1 MDRYK
6 GLTIRSHCVKSK
18 KSKED
23 AIRTLMGWEKVEQSA
38 EAWMHELEKGRT
50 IILAD
55 MDCSDT
61 GTYTHAAKYWKSSH
75 FVMCDADNIKGVDF
89 DSNGTDEN
97 PDGVEPWTDKKGL
110 SELYPDLKDKVYAV
124 AESVSSMADWKEK
137 PHRRYRLIF
146 RFDEPI
152 TDGEHY
158 RHILLSLADEFP
170 IIPKVERQPA
180 QPVFGNAREGHSDV
194 HIRGNTLKLSDY
206 LKKTSETVPTED
218 ASTST
223 TSSASEGR
231 QPSQSLPKKTLR
243 EWLGAWGIP
252 YDADA
257 NKSEKYFVV
266 CPYKQHHTDGIC
278 KAKDAYVFVNEEGK
292 FAFHCSHASCK
303 SAGRTTWES
312 FKEGY
317 GIRPSSSGGFRV
329 KDGEEHEPVRLPAEE
344 TEVIRFPVEALDG
357 TIYGIYEAAYDGCN
371 ETCSSFRFAELNF
384 VMSALVGRHISLKC
398 GIRPIFPNMFIT
410 LVGRSNF
417 SHKGE
422 SLHKIRQLVGG
433 FESDTLQLASFVP
446 TAEGLITLLSQSEDM
461 RLLCLFDEFKALFS
475 KASQKVSEGLIP
487 RLNEAY
493 DSPPQ
498 LDNHTK
504 VDPIV
509 AIRPNVNLIGCL
521 TPNWFEDS
529 ATLSTIG
536 GGFMN
541 RFAYFLHEQMPLKSL
556 SEVQPPRSDEL
567 EFVKR
572 NIRGLF
578 ELNTFRTFEFSEE
591 VKEMERDWYHET
603 FTRLLEQDDVIVDA
617 TARVNIHVIKIALI
631 LAYLSS
637 NEFENTIN
645 IKEWTAAR
653 AVGDYLAK
661 VNIRLFGDLSFDRL
675 TAQEQRV
682 LKALDR
688 CGGTATKTALSNRLG
703 RTKAAGV
710 SARDLQRILEALAAN
725 EVIAITAMVPHGCRI
740 TRIN

>member
-1 MDRYK
+1 MDRYQ
-6 GLTIRSHCVKSK
+6 GLVICAHCIINK

-23 AIRTLMGWEKVEQSA
+23 AIYKLAGWEKVEQSA
-38 EAWMHELEKGRT
+38 EAWMQELEKGRT

-55 MDCSDT
+55 MDVSDT
-61 GTYTHAAKYWKSSH
+61 GAYTHAEKYWKSTY

-89 DSNGTDEN
+89 DTHGVDEN
-97 PDGVEPWTDKKGL
+97 PDGVEPWTDKGGL
-110 SELYPDLKDKVYAV
+110 SELYPNLKDKVYAV
-124 AESVSSMADWKEK
+124 AESVSSMADWKET

-158 RHILLSLADEFP
+158 RHILLALADEFA

-180 QPVFGNAREGHSDV
+180 QPVFGNAREGFSEV
-194 HIRGNTLKLSDY
+194 HICGNTLKLSDY
-206 LKKTSETVPTED
+206 PKNASDTLPTTATQATPNTSARTE
-218 ASTST
+218 
-223 TSSASEGR
+223 
-231 QPSQSLPKKTLR
+231 LPKKTLR
-243 EWLGAWGIP
+243 EWLGAWGIS

-257 NKSEKYFVV
+257 NKSEKYFVE

-278 KAKDAYVFVNEEGK
+278 KPKDSYVFVNESGK

-317 GIRPSSSGGFRV
+317 GVQPSSSGGYRV
-329 KDGEEHEPVRLPAEE
+329 SEGEEHEPVRMTEEE
-344 TEVIRFPVEALDG
+344 TEDIKFPVEALEG
-357 TIYGIYEAAYDGCN
+357 TIFGYYEEAYAGRN
-371 ETCSSFRFAELNF
+371 ETCPAFRFAELAF
-384 VMSALVGRHISLKC
+384 VLGALAGRRISLKS
-398 GIRPIFPNMFIT
+398 GIRPIFPNMFVS

-422 SLHKIRQLVGG
+422 SLHKIRQLIGG
-433 FESDTLQLASFVP
+433 FETDTLQVASFLP
-446 TAEGLITLLSQSEDM
+446 TAEGLLGILSQAEDM
-461 RLLCLFDEFKALFS
+461 RLLCLLDEFKALFS
-475 KASQKVSEGLIP
+475 KAVQKTSESLIP

-493 DSPPQ
+493 DCPPQ

-504 VDPIV
+504 IDPIV
-509 AIRPNVNLIGCL
+509 AIRPNVNMIGCL
-521 TPNWFEDS
+521 TPRWFEDS
-529 ATLSTIG
+529 ATLSNIG

-556 SEVQPPRSDEL
+556 SEVEPPKVREL
-567 EFVKR
+567 DFVKR
-572 NIRGLF
+572 NIRGIY
-578 ELNTFRTFEFSEE
+578 ELNTFRNFEFSDE
-591 VKEMERDWYHET
+591 VKEHERVWYHET
-603 FTRLLEQDDVIVDA
+603 FTQLLEKDDVIVDA

-631 LAYLSS
+631 LSYMSS
-637 NEFENTIN
+637 NGLENKIN
-645 IKEWTAAR
+645 MKEWTAAR
-653 AVGDYLAK
+653 AVGDYLTK
-661 VNIRLFGDLSFDRL
+661 VNVRLFGDLSFDRL

-688 CGGTATKTALSNRLG
+688 CGGTATKTELSNKIG
-703 RTKAAGV
+703 RSKSAGV

-725 EVIAITAMVPHGCRI
+725 EVIGISVMEPHGCRI